1 MDNLNLISNF
11 AEFKELKNIDKST
24 MIGVLEDVFR
34 HALQKQYETDE
45 NFDVIINPEKG
56 DLEIWRNRTVVEDGA
71 VEDPNAQIAV
81 SEVKAIDP
89 TYEIGDEYAD
99 EIKLSSFGRRAVLSL
114 RQNLASRIL
123 DLEKAS
129 LYEKYSEKVGE
140 IVTGEVYQVWKK
152 EVLILDD
159 EENELILPKAEQIPN
174 DFYRK
179 GDTIKAIVKSVEMNN
194 NQPRIILSRTANQF
208 LERLFEQEVPE
219 IFDGLITIKKIVRI
233 PGERAKV
240 AVESYDERIDPVG
253 ACVGM
258 KGSRIYS
265 IVKELRNE
273 NIDVVNYTANPSL
286 MIQRA
291 LNPAKISSITIDE
304 EKMTASVY
312 LKPDQVSL
320 AIGKGG
326 LNIRSQP
333 IQVNLDTFE
342 ARNSVMPTTA
352 TLIRQ
357 QAQAGV
363 QGAYQATAVL
373 AQKGRMMMEARID
386 QDVIP
391 KLARQQTTGDPV
403 NLNIQ
408 FLPSVGPD
416 ISWDGGEMS
425 IRYEMDKLNFDWR
438 MEQMSFTFVP
448 GDIEFT
454 MTQRPDVIIKYVGG
468 PLYVPPS
475 SDPDYEPVDVNA

>member
-11 AEFKELKNIDKST
+11 AEFKELKNIDKQT

-34 HALQKQYETDE
+34 HALQKQFETDE

-71 VEDPNAQIAV
+71 VENPNMQIAV

-99 EIKLSSFGRRAVLSL
+99 QVQLASFGRRTVLSL

-123 DLEKAS
+123 ELEKAN
-129 LYEKYSEKVGE
+129 LYRKYSEKVGE
-140 IVTGEVYQVWKK
+140 LVSGEVYQVWKK

-159 EENELILPKAEQIPN
+159 EENELLLPKPEQIPN
-174 DFYRK
+174 DYYRK

-194 NQPRIILSRTANQF
+194 NQPRIILSRTAPEF

-219 IFDGLITIKKIVRI
+219 IYDGLITIKKIVRI

-240 AVESYDERIDPVG
+240 AVESYDDRIDPVG

-258 KGSRIYS
+258 KGSRIYL

-273 NIDVVNYTANPSL
+273 NIDVVNYTTNTQL
-286 MIQRA
+286 MIQRS
-291 LNPAKISSITIDE
+291 LNPAKISSIVLDD

-326 LNIRSQP
+326 LNIRLSKMLTGYDIDVYREVEEEDVALTEFADEIEPWIIEALQH
-333 IQVNLDTFE
+333 VGCDTAKSVLE
-342 ARNSVMPTTA
+342 LPVEEIAARA
-352 TLIRQ
+352 DLEIE
-357 QAQAGV
+357 QAQKVVEILKA
-363 QGAYQATAVL
+363 
-373 AQKGRMMMEARID
+373 
-386 QDVIP
+386 
-391 KLARQQTTGDPV
+391 
-403 NLNIQ
+403 
-408 FLPSVGPD
+408 
-416 ISWDGGEMS
+416 
-425 IRYEMDKLNFDWR
+425 
-438 MEQMSFTFVP
+438 
-448 GDIEFT
+448 EF
-454 MTQRPDVIIKYVGG
+454 
-468 PLYVPPS
+468 
-475 SDPDYEPVDVNA
+475 EE